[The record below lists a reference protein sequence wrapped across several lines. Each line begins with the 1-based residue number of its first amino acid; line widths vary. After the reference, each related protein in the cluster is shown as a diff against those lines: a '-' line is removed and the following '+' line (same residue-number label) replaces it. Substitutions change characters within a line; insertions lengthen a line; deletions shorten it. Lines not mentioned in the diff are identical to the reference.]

1 LLSFPILQEAV
12 VLLTGSGD
20 FAPVQD
26 DAAIAD
32 AQPKTRR
39 LNANI
44 LERAPASAAHT
55 EYLASPVSG
64 GGIPVNRIIQLFLL
78 ARAQGRSTSKEWAQF
93 TWQIIQGQGQ
103 RMLKDGVALQTPE
116 EDLAELERQAS
127 EFERLR
133 LPVLAALQVA

>member
-1 LLSFPILQEAV
+1 
-12 VLLTGSGD
+12 
-20 FAPVQD
+20 
-26 DAAIAD
+26 
-32 AQPKTRR
+32 

-78 ARAQGRSTSKEWAQF
+78 ARAEGRSTSKEWAQF

-103 RMLKDGVALQTPE
+103 RILKDGVALQTPE
-116 EDLAELERQAS
+116 ENLAELERQAS